1 MYSTI
6 KEEQNRIYWWYLKYI
21 RIKTLISN
29 LVRTARF
36 LNKREQKGTHYIF
49 VQKYCFVRKI
59 WISKFLEKLSCH
71 LKIHQTQYL
80 TITGCVLSDITDYPC
95 R

>member
-1 MYSTI
+1 M
-6 KEEQNRIYWWYLKYI
+6 
-21 RIKTLISN
+21 KTLISN

-36 LNKREQKGTHYIF
+36 LNKREHKGTHYIF
-49 VQKYCFVRKI
+49 VQKYCFVKWFRI
-59 WISKFLEKLSCH
+59 PKFLEKLSCH

-80 TITGCVLSDITDYPC
+80 KITGCVLSDITDYPC